1 MSYQLTPQPA
11 SNTSHQIRTAEALA
25 NVPIREALELAKQKA
40 RKTFMFD
47 PLKLGAK
54 KLGGGQY
61 GTAYLVKITPSVING
76 LQEGLAY
83 GGGRIVTTMP
93 RVGEQVVIKIA
104 RQSKNRDAE
113 FYQENIR
120 ENIVHKRMS
129 TAQCRPVPRASKPI
143 CVSKY
148 VPPFKL
154 SFIDGAPGRHES
166 VTVMG
171 LAGNMSL
178 NKFVKGKSIPATFYV
193 DVERAICSMW
203 LDGYLHG
210 DLHRENI
217 MIDTRTNKVQI
228 IDFGFALK
236 MPPAFVDVLARR
248 ISNMVSRG
256 NFQTLG
262 DIWTEKPVDGKLR
275 LINYSDRVMKGRGF
289 PWYNPDYKILRS
301 LWNQVPRNQRTQI
314 PAARSALWG
323 IPIIQ
328 EPVKQKTSKPIRQ
341 RSATPQ
347 RMQKSSSPVLR
358 ASAAK
363 TYMSSQIIPRTASP
377 VDKPAQKS
385 KSPIVRPFQ
394 KSKSPVVRPAQKS
407 KSPVV
412 RPAQKSKSPVVIP
425 FQKSKSPVVRPFQKS
440 KSPVVRPAQK
450 SKSPVVRPFQK
461 SKSPVVRPFQKSPSP
476 SKQMQKPRTPYIPT
490 PMRSLSNAER
500 AVVYGRGI
508 RQDKIIANIQ
518 QRKMECRR
526 RGLEYNPITKQ
537 CTMQQQKTAQGRCR
551 IDCAKLGKRC
561 GPRGRCIK
569 L

>member
-1 MSYQLTPQPA
+1 MSYVLTPQPG

-40 RKTFMFD
+40 RKTFLFD

-54 KLGGGQY
+54 KIGGGVY
-61 GTAYLVKITPSVING
+61 GTAYLIKITPSVING

-171 LAGNMSL
+171 LAGDMSL

-217 MIDTRTNKVQI
+217 MIDTRNNKVHI

-256 NFQTLG
+256 KFQTLG

-328 EPVKQKTSKPIRQ
+328 EPVKQKTSKTIRQ

-347 RMQKSSSPVLR
+347 RKQKSSSPVLR

-377 VDKPAQKS
+377 VD
-385 KSPIVRPFQ
+385 RPF
-394 KSKSPVVRPAQKS
+394 
-407 KSPVV
+407 
-412 RPAQKSKSPVVIP
+412 
-425 FQKSKSPVVRPFQKS
+425 
-440 KSPVVRPAQK
+440 QK

-461 SKSPVVRPFQKSPSP
+461 SKSPVVRPFQKSKSPVDRPFQKSKSPVDRPFQKSKKLPSP

-500 AVVYGRGI
+500 AVVYGQGI

-551 IDCAKLGKRC
+551 IDCAAIGKRC
-561 GPRGRCIK
+561 GPRGKCVK

>member
-1 MSYQLTPQPA
+1 MSYVLTPQPG

-40 RKTFMFD
+40 RKAFLFD

-54 KLGGGQY
+54 KIGGGVY

-171 LAGNMSL
+171 LAGDMSL

-217 MIDTRTNKVQI
+217 MIDTRNNKVHI

-256 NFQTLG
+256 KFQTLG

-328 EPVKQKTSKPIRQ
+328 EPVKQKTSKPNLQ
-341 RSATPQ
+341 RSAATSQ

-363 TYMSSQIIPRTASP
+363 TYRSSQIIPRTATP
-377 VDKPAQKS
+377 VA
-385 KSPIVRPFQ
+385 RPFQ
-394 KSKSPVVRPAQKS
+394 KSKSPVAK
-407 KSPVV
+407 
-412 RPAQKSKSPVVIP
+412 P

-440 KSPVVRPAQK
+440 KSPVAK
-450 SKSPVVRPFQK
+450 PFQK
-461 SKSPVVRPFQKSPSP
+461 SEKLSSP
-476 SKQMQKPRTPYIPT
+476 SKQKQKPRTPYIP
-490 PMRSLSNAER
+490 MFLRSLSNTER
-500 AVVYGRGI
+500 VAVYAGKH
-508 RQDKIIANIQ
+508 QDKIISDIQ

-537 CTMQQQKTAQGRCR
+537 CTKQQQKKAHDRCG

-561 GPRGRCIK
+561 GPRGRCVK